1 MSEWYK
7 NTEYVEQDMKT
18 VKGLLGNTNEFIL
31 NVALEMPGITKAE
44 ISDSK
49 DDSVTI
55 KTNTGDITCSNI
67 KLEVEAEL
75 VTLTYK
81 ETFKSNKNMTVTSN
95 HKDVVQ
101 KEGNM
106 VKHTKVLDQIEA
118 SGFMGVF
125 YKMFAKNKIGQA
137 VQGAT
142 KAYLEA

>member
-18 VKGLLGNTNEFIL
+18 VKGLLQNTNEYIL
-31 NVALEMPGITKAE
+31 NVAREMPGISKAD

-49 DDSVTI
+49 DSSVTI
-55 KTNTGDITCSNI
+55 TTNTGEITCSNI
-67 KLEVEAEL
+67 QLEVEAEL

-81 ETFKSNKNMTVTSN
+81 ESFKSNKNMTVTSN

-106 VKHTKVLDQIEA
+106 VKYTKVVDQVNA
-118 SGFMGVF
+118 SGLTGLF
-125 YKMFAKNKIGQA
+125 YKLLGKNKVGQTI
-137 VQGAT
+137 QNAT